1 MTSRKYNDGN
11 GAAYTAM
18 VAMMLIILVMLC
30 GCSETKKLEKAE
42 QRVKLNKAS
51 FDNIGKAWA
60 AINFQPPEVLP
71 PVILKGK
78 TEYVPIEK
86 LVELPVFDSFMFQ
99 QKVDSIKNEYQGKCN
114 EAVDKAFKSGANAM
128 LKELSQKNVLHQLPD
143 TALYTTV
150 DKKYIKFLED
160 SVNSEKRKT
169 SHLSGVNQELRQTL
183 AATQKRATNLLIWLL
198 ALCVAIV
205 IGVVLWIVIKIRPL

>member
-1 MTSRKYNDGN
+1 MTQHNDKSWGWHALVTVLLL
-11 GAAYTAM
+11 AAFFT
-18 VAMMLIILVMLC
+18 ILA

-114 EAVDKAFKSGANAM
+114 EAVDKAFKAGANAM

-160 SVNSEKRKT
+160 SLNSEKRKT
-169 SHLSGVNQELRQTL
+169 SRLEGINDQLRQTL
-183 AATQKRATNLLIWLL
+183 AKVEKQSSIRLIWLL
-198 ALCVAIV
+198 SVLAAIL
-205 IGVVLWIVIKIRPL
+205 IGIVLWVVIKIRPL

>member
-11 GAAYTAM
+11 TSTYTVM
-18 VAMMLIILVMLC
+18 VAMLLLILAMLC
-30 GCSETKKLEKAE
+30 GCNETKKLEKAE

-114 EAVDKAFKSGANAM
+114 EAVDKAFKAGAKAM

-160 SVNSEKRKT
+160 SVNGESRKIA
-169 SHLSGVNQELRQTL
+169 HLSGQYTQQAQTL
-183 AATQKRATNLLIWLL
+183 AATEKRATNLLIWLL
-198 ALCVAIV
+198 SLCVAIV
-205 IGVVLWIVIKIRPL
+205 VGIVLWIVIKIRPI

>member
-1 MTSRKYNDGN
+1 MTQHNDKSWGWHATVTILLL
-11 GAAYTAM
+11 AAFFA
-18 VAMMLIILVMLC
+18 ILA
-30 GCSETKKLEKAE
+30 GCSETKHLEKAE
-42 QRVKLNKAS
+42 QRVKLNKQS

-60 AINFQPPEVLP
+60 ALNFQPPEVLP

-114 EAVDKAFKSGANAM
+114 EAVDKAFKAGAKAM
-128 LKELSQKNVLHQLPD
+128 LKELSEKNVLHQLPD
-143 TALYTTV
+143 TAIYTTV

-160 SVNSEKRKT
+160 SLNSEKRKT
-169 SHLSGVNQELRQTL
+169 SNLSGKIEQQAQTL
-183 AATQKRATNLLIWLL
+183 AESQKRATRLLIWLL
-198 ALCVAIV
+198 SLCCAIV
-205 IGVVLWIVIKIRPL
+205 IGIVLWIVIKIRPV